1 MMTALELV
9 LTIFITTSTLFYAWC
24 TISTLRFFSAHQQE
38 TVTLHQPVSILIPV
52 CGVEEG
58 AWENW
63 TSFCSQDQ
71 EDYEVLFGVMNP
83 QDPAIPILSK
93 LVAKFPERSRLVLC
107 QEVRGINHQVS
118 NLMHLLEAAQHE
130 VIIFTDSDMRVSPD
144 YVGTVTAPLANPE
157 IGVVTCGYVT
167 QHPKF
172 LGSALAAFGRC
183 IDFIPNVL
191 VARNLDGGM
200 RFALGAT
207 IATRKS
213 VLAKFGGLQRIVNR
227 IGSDYH
233 IGQMASAAGYRV
245 ELSQYILDN
254 TSDRETFQQVFQ
266 REWRWARTIRLNRG
280 YQYYGLGFGYGSVY
294 CLLLLLLSGFQP
306 WALILAI
313 VTISMRVIQALIAIY
328 SIRCPN
334 LLQWLWVLPLRDLM
348 SFVIWVAGAFGQ
360 SIYWRGRWLQVEA
373 GGILKEAGEETFTA

>member
-1 MMTALELV
+1 MITALELAIIV
-9 LTIFITTSTLFYAWC
+9 SI
-24 TISTLRFFSAHQQE
+24 TISMIFYTWCAISTFRFFSTNKQE
-38 TVTLHQPVSILIPV
+38 TTILHQPVSVLIPV

-58 AWENW
+58 AWKNW
-63 TSFCSQDQ
+63 TSFCLQDH
-71 EDYEVLFGVMNP
+71 EYYEVLFGVMNP
-83 QDPAIPILSK
+83 QDPAIPVLTE
-93 LVAKFPERSRLVLC
+93 LVAKFPDRARLVLC

-118 NLMHLLEAAQHE
+118 NLIHLLEAAQYE
-130 VIIFTDSDMRVSPD
+130 VVIFTDSDMRVSPD
-144 YVGTVTAPLANPE
+144 YVGTVTAPLIDPAV
-157 IGVVTCGYVT
+157 GVVTCGYVT
-167 QHPKF
+167 QTPKF

-191 VARNLDGGM
+191 VARSIDGGM

-254 TSDRETFQQVFQ
+254 ASDRETFRQVFQ

-294 CLLLLLLSGFQP
+294 CLFLLLLSGFQHG
-306 WALILAI
+306 AVILALA
-313 VTISMRVIQALIAIY
+313 TITLRVVHVLVAIY
-328 SIRCPN
+328 SLRCPN

-360 SIYWRGRWLQVEA
+360 SVYWRGRWLQVEA
-373 GGILKEAGEETFTA
+373 GGILKEAGES